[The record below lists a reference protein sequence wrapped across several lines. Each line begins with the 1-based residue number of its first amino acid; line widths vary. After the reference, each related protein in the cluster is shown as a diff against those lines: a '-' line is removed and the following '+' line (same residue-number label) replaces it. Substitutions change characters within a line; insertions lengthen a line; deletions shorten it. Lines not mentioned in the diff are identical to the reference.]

1 VQIRVKLAVG
11 VAILG
16 VAGVGTIAV
25 ANDRSRFSA
34 NIDGYQ
40 EVVGDGVVGTL
51 STDANGF
58 FRASL
63 SRDGQ
68 TVRYVLRYEGPFNAN
83 NSPGATVTQSHIH
96 LGERAVNGG
105 IIVFLCANPPLGP
118 PATAPTPPACPPTE
132 GTVTGE
138 LTAASVIGPTGQ
150 GITAGEFAEFVRA
163 LRAGATYVNIH
174 TTGFTGGEIRGQVAD
189 DDDRDRDSD

>member
-1 VQIRVKLAVG
+1 LAVG
-11 VAILG
+11 VAVLG
-16 VAGVGTIAV
+16 IAGIGTVAIAH
-25 ANDRSRFSA
+25 DRSRFSA
-34 NIDGYQ
+34 GIDGYQ
-40 EVVGDGVVGTL
+40 EVVGDGVAGTL

-68 TVRYVLRYEGPFNAN
+68 TVRYVLRYAGPFNAN

-105 IIVFLCANPPLGP
+105 IIVFLCANPPAGP
-118 PATAPTPPACPPTE
+118 PPTAGAPTPPTCPATE
-132 GTVTGE
+132 GVVTGE
-138 LTAASVIGPTGQ
+138 LTAADVIGPSGQ
-150 GITAGEFAEFVRA
+150 GITGGEFAEFVRA

-174 TTGFTGGEIRGQVAD
+174 TTAFPGGEIRGQVSD
-189 DDDRDRDSD
+189 DDDVRDDD